1 MNQPIRT
8 LLAGA
13 IVLGLSAA
21 ASAQATSYRARLSVT
36 PIANQ
41 AAQATV
47 KGVGSITATLKGT
60 ALTIN
65 GTFEGLATPATVAKL
80 HAGLKTGVR
89 GPEVSALQVTQAT
102 SGTVTGTVQLSKEQ
116 LQDLAQ
122 GKLYVQIWSQKAPDG
137 NLWGW
142 LLPEK
147 K

>member
-1 MNQPIRT
+1 MTQPIR
-8 LLAGA
+8 
-13 IVLGLSAA
+13 VLVTASVVVLVCSAA
-21 ASAQATSYRARLSVT
+21 LAQATSYRARLSPA

-41 AAQATV
+41 GAQATV
-47 KGVGSITATLKGT
+47 KGLGSATATLKGS

-65 GTFEGLATPATVAKL
+65 GTFEGLATPATTAKL
-80 HAGLKTGVR
+80 HVGRKTGVR
-89 GPEVSALQVTQAT
+89 GPEAADLQVTQAT
-102 SGTVTGTVQLSKEQ
+102 NGTLMGTVQLTKEQ

-122 GKLYVQIWSQKAPDG
+122 GKLYVQIASQKAPEG